1 MRLPISRLNHLIE
14 LGVTDTVPTDT
25 LEGSKE
31 VFVPKQK
38 LHCAFYQRSLTQQYQ
53 LLGTKLSGTIV
64 VAVRSQYHV
73 KDDQLAKID
82 GEPTIYKIVT
92 ISRDDS
98 HTPIR
103 YDLITLQD
111 VEKVGNANDRFC
123 WFTRRFWS

>member
-14 LGVTDTVPTDT
+14 FGVTDTVPADT

-53 LLGTKLSGTIV
+53 LLGTKLNGTII

-73 KDDQLAKID
+73 QDDQLARID

-103 YDLITLQD
+103 YDLVTLQNI
-111 VEKVGNANDRFC
+111 EKVGSDNG
-123 WFTRRFWS
+123 

>member
-14 LGVTDTVPTDT
+14 FGVTETVATDT

-31 VFVPKQK
+31 AFAPKQK

-53 LLGTKLSGTIV
+53 LLGTELNGTII

-82 GEPTIYKIVT
+82 GDPTIYKIVT

-98 HTPIR
+98 HSPIR

-111 VEKVGNANDRFC
+111 IQKVGAKNG
-123 WFTRRFWS
+123 

>member
-1 MRLPISRLNHLIE
+1 MRLPISRFNHLIE
-14 LGVTDTVPTDT
+14 FGVTDTVPTDT

-31 VFVPKQK
+31 AFVPKQK

-53 LLGTKLSGTIV
+53 LLGTKLSVTIV

-73 KDDQLAKID
+73 KDDQLARID
-82 GEPTIYKIVT
+82 GDPTVYKIVT

-111 VEKVGNANDRFC
+111 IEKVGNVND
-123 WFTRRFWS
+123 

>member
-14 LGVTDTVPTDT
+14 FGVTDTVPTDT

-73 KDDQLAKID
+73 KDDQLARID
-82 GEPTIYKIVT
+82 GDPTVYKIVT

-98 HTPIR
+98 HSPLG
-103 YDLITLQD
+103 YDLITLKD
-111 VEKVGNANDRFC
+111 VKKVGTNNA
-123 WFTRRFWS
+123 

>member
-14 LGVTDTVPTDT
+14 FGVTDTVPTDT
-25 LEGSKE
+25 IEGSKE

-53 LLGTKLSGTIV
+53 LLGTKLNGTII

-73 KDDQLAKID
+73 KDDQLARID
-82 GEPTIYKIVT
+82 DGPTVYKIVN

-103 YDLITLQD
+103 YDLITLQNI
-111 VEKVGNANDRFC
+111 EKVGTAND
-123 WFTRRFWS
+123 